1 MAIRSLQQT
10 VQNYVASASTAQAK
24 FTAGVQATDKDPT
37 ALAVQNQAALLS
49 GFNNAVNSGL
59 WARRTAAVS
68 KAQWQAITLAKAQN
82 YATGVQA
89 GETKYNQ
96 KMGLVLPVIQNV
108 VSQVDS
114 MPSGTPAAN
123 DQRMLFYA
131 NAMRQAKQN
140 GAFG

>member
-10 VQNYVASASTAQAK
+10 VQNYVASAGTAQAK

-37 ALAVQNQAALLS
+37 ALAVQNQAALVA

-68 KAQWQAITLAKAQN
+68 KAQWQSITLAKAGN

-89 GETKYNQ
+89 GEAKYNQ
-96 KMGLVLPVIQNV
+96 KMG
-108 VSQVDS
+108 
-114 MPSGTPAAN
+114 
-123 DQRMLFYA
+123 
-131 NAMRQAKQN
+131 
-140 GAFG
+140 